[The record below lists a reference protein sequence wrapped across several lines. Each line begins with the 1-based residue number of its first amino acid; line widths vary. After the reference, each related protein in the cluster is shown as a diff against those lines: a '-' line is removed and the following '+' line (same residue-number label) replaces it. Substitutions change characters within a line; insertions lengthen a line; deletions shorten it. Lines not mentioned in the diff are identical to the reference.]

1 MALHSE
7 PPSLLKWQLSHS
19 AFTAQEH
26 QPVHPLLSPLEPSHR
41 HWCRR
46 FQPPPSKLSLSPSF
60 KSLLLSFHKPIWPS
74 HSKSTDPLSLDLT
87 LENHRSTRSWL
98 HLFFVWGL
106 VYYGNWVVLLVNLCH
121 FIFLDLWIIE
131 HDDWGFGLWL
141 CFVTTCHLG
150 LRKLIHFLHKVG
162 ELR

>member
-1 MALHSE
+1 MDQEEIGAKVLQRGQEILKICVRLKNTSPCILCSHHSNRATAE
-7 PPSLLKWQLSHS
+7 QVKSLSKLQISPSLFSQTHLTK
-19 AFTAQEH
+19 
-26 QPVHPLLSPLEPSHR
+26 PLEKHR
-41 HWCRR
+41 
-46 FQPPPSKLSLSPSF
+46 STLS
-60 KSLLLSFHKPIWPS
+60 
-74 HSKSTDPLSLDLT
+74 

-131 HDDWGFGLWL
+131 HDDWGFELWL